1 MKEENVKCYMGKK
14 EKACCHYNQKY
25 KFKLNKYVQSYIDE
39 ILKIS
44 LDKCISKFTFVHFY
58 MCTCEHIFPSS
69 VHCKKQETKVPL
81 QHEQSSVHAPWST
94 ANISVIKSQG

>member
-1 MKEENVKCYMGKK
+1 MKEENVKCYMGKR

-58 MCTCEHIFPSS
+58 MCTYEHIFPSS
-69 VHCKKQETKVPL
+69 VHKKQKYPCSMNSLQYMHLGLLQTSPL
-81 QHEQSSVHAPWST
+81 
-94 ANISVIKSQG
+94 